1 MATLWQKIYG
11 ETNHGL
17 VTYGPEVDS
26 FGRIRVCQPH
36 TLFNGAQVYDNLPL
50 LYEQALTG
58 TGGAT
63 HSVNLASTAMSVTAA
78 GAGTAV
84 RQSRAYLPY
93 RAANS
98 QVAFFTSVLGTCAA
112 GVTKR
117 VGLFDANNG
126 LFLEQTS
133 AGLALV
139 VRSYTGGSVED
150 TRVIQSAWNLD
161 TLDGSGARATNPT
174 GLMLDPTKTQ
184 IFWVQFQWLGV
195 GRVTFGVDIQGQ
207 PVPVHYVDHAN
218 TTLAKVYM
226 STPNLPVRYEI
237 RNADTGGGS
246 YNAGSLTQ
254 ICAAVSREGA
264 EDDPGYEAAVSR
276 GATSATA
283 ADGVLT
289 SLLGVRLSST
299 HIRARLIPKGL
310 QVLNTGSVPVR
321 YVLSI
326 NPTTTGSFADWAAVG
341 AGLASQASLTVLPV
355 TAAGLVLEAGY
366 VAAGTSAGPS
376 RSAVAGAGL
385 SASLDVLASIAGVS
399 DVLVLSA
406 AGIGGTAVCYASL
419 RWAEVY

>member
-26 FGRIRVCQPH
+26 FGRIRVSQPH
-36 TLFNGAQVYDNLPL
+36 TLFNAAQLYDNLPL
-50 LYEQALTG
+50 LYEEALTG

-63 HSVNLASTAMSVTAA
+63 HSVNLASTAMAVTA

-98 QVAFFTSVLGTCAA
+98 QVAFFTFVLGTCAA

-126 LFLEQTS
+126 LFLEQTA

-139 VRSYTGGSVED
+139 VRSYTGGSAED
-150 TRVIQSAWNLD
+150 TRVVQGAWNLD

-174 GLMLDPTKTQ
+174 GLTLDPTKTQ
-184 IFWVQFQWLGV
+184 IFWLQFQWLGV
-195 GRVTFGVDIQGQ
+195 GRVTFGFDIEGQ

-218 TTLAKVYM
+218 TTLTKVYM
-226 STPNLPVRYEI
+226 STPALPVRYEI
-237 RNADTGGGS
+237 RNADTGGGT

-264 EDDPGYEAAVSR
+264 EEDPGYEAAVSR
-276 GATSATA
+276 GAAGATA
-283 ADGVLT
+283 ADGTLT
-289 SLLGVRLSST
+289 TLLAVRLTAT
-299 HIRARLIPKGL
+299 HIRARLIPKAL
-310 QVLNTGSVPVR
+310 QILNTGGVPVR
-321 YVLSI
+321 YVLSLKT
-326 NPTTTGSFADWAAVG
+326 TTTGSFADWASVG
-341 AGLASQASLTVLPV
+341 AGLASEASLTVLPV
-355 TAAGLVLEAGY
+355 TGTGLVLEAGY
-366 VAAGTSAGPS
+366 IAAGASAGPS
-376 RSAVAGAGL
+376 RSAVVGAGL